1 MHGSFLPYS
10 TRLQSGFSS
19 FPTLPIKLA
28 SSCLLS
34 ERRDVI
40 FDSLADWADS
50 WHLGLSNVSHTDHNW
65 ICDIIGYATK
75 LRCICSNFHRRNKI
89 LVHLTFC
96 LTLDLFIWWTKNWDV
111 TQKFGIST
119 QFLGFDPM
127 FGIGP
132 NFWEKS
138 QFLGFATSW
147 TRYRGKRLP
156 LKYYKRSRWLK
167 TLWGMVQILHETLL
181 GVQNYFWSKYLLTM
195 DRNFAK

>member
-96 LTLDLFIWWTKNWDV
+96 LTLDLFIWWTKNWDL
-111 TQKFGIST
+111 TQNLGFDPKFGIWLNFWDLTQNLGFDSIFGIWPNFWDLT
-119 QFLGFDPM
+119 QFLGFDPI
-127 FGIGP
+127 FGKNPSFWDLQPLGQGIG
-132 NFWEKS
+132 E
-138 QFLGFATSW
+138 
-147 TRYRGKRLP
+147 RGCP
-156 LKYYKRSRWLK
+156 
-167 TLWGMVQILHETLL
+167 
-181 GVQNYFWSKYLLTM
+181 
-195 DRNFAK
+195 